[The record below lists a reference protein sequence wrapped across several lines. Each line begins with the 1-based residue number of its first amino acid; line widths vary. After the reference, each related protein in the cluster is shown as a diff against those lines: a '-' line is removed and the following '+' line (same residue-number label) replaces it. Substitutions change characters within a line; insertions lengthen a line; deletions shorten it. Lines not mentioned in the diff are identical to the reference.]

1 MLWWRMHRAARIIFS
16 LNFHLGRWT
25 PEQCI
30 DFLVERVGHERFTA
44 SGEVRRSFAGS
55 YSPLYQ
61 VAYMMG
67 GLQIRALHQ
76 ELVGDG
82 RMTPKQFHDAILKAG
97 SMPIEMLRAG
107 MTAQPLTRDYRSHWR
122 YYGEVPAARQ

>member
-1 MLWWRMHRAARIIFS
+1 MHRAARIVFS

-44 SGEVRRSFAGS
+44 TGEVRRSFAGT

-67 GLQIRALHQ
+67 GLQIRSLHK
-76 ELVGDG
+76 ELVETKK
-82 RMTPKQFHDAILKAG
+82 MTAKQFHDAILKAG
-97 SMPIEMLRAG
+97 SMPIEMLRAIL
-107 MTAQPLTRDYRSHWR
+107 TAQPLTRDYRAQWK
-122 YYGEVPAARQ
+122 YYGEVQPARTGAGR